1 MRDQC
6 NIVLKVLIVASGFL
20 LGLTACT
27 SSHEKPL
34 FETLDSTQTG
44 IAFQN
49 TVIDDD
55 SLNIVEYLYFY
66 NGAGVAAG
74 DINNDGLTDLYFVS
88 NRGKNKLY
96 LNKGNWKFEDIT
108 EQAGVGGFADWQ
120 TGVSMADVN
129 GDGWLD
135 MYVCAVGNYR
145 GLEGSNELY
154 INNHDG
160 TFTEK
165 AAEYGLD
172 FTGFSTQAAFFDY
185 DHDGDLDCYLLNHA
199 IHKAISYNNV
209 NARFLRDN
217 EAGDYLFENKII
229 DKGNQAKPLFVNV
242 SEKAGIYGAP
252 MGYGLGISVG
262 DLDNDGWEDLYVSND
277 FHEDDYYYHN
287 NGNGTFTE
295 KLKETF
301 AHTSRFSMGN
311 DMADINNDGWLDVMT
326 LDMYPEDETVEKS
339 SAGEDAFDVFS
350 FKLSYGYHYQY
361 ARNCLQLNLQG
372 KRFVDIAAQL
382 GMAATDWSWAPLWAD
397 YDGDGVKDVFITNGI
412 VRRPNNMDY
421 IKYVFQDSVYAALD
435 KRVKDAVRRSI
446 QHMPEGKTHNYLYQ
460 GVAKGPF
467 DFNFKNRSA
476 DWGFAKE
483 NISNGAV
490 YADLDNDGDLDLI
503 SNDINEAAGV
513 YRNTARQTLGNHY
526 LKVKFQGEKA
536 NVFGIGVK
544 VLLRDSTQLFYQQ
557 NSPVRGFQSSVEPTL
572 TFGLGKQTVI
582 DSLLVIW
589 PDGKSETLRNV
600 KTDQNL
606 TLRYTSAQNQE
617 VSQWWKTAETPVLE
631 EVQPGPIPY
640 THYENKDYFDFSRE
654 PLMPFQL
661 STEGPR
667 LARGDVNGDGLE
679 DIYIPGA
686 KLKVGQLFTQKPD
699 GQFVRSMQPAF
710 DADSSAE
717 HVAATFFD
725 ADGDGD
731 LDLYVVAGG
740 NEYYGEMGQLQD
752 LLYFN
757 DGKGSFTKASTALP
771 KMLENKSG
779 VYPADFD
786 KDGDIDLFV
795 SGRVTAY
802 AYGKPPRSFLLVND
816 GKGNFSDQ
824 TDRLAPELRLA
835 GLLTDAHWS
844 DFDGDQKPDLL
855 VIGDW
860 MEPQLFVQKGGKFSR
875 KPIRM
880 EEADGTE
887 STRMKGFWSR
897 MAWGDLNK
905 DGREDGI
912 LGNLGLNSR
921 FRRKGSNHLKMW
933 VKDIDSNGQAEQ
945 ILAYEDQSGSYYPLA
960 GKDELGK
967 QLPSVINK
975 KFTTYADFAGK
986 TVEDIFNKGELNG
999 ATEFEIN
1006 RYSSVWLENKG
1017 DLRFVIHELPAPA
1030 QWSKLYAFAIGD
1042 VDGNGTPDV
1051 LTGGNLY
1058 SVNPAQGQY
1067 NANPGLILFNDGKG
1081 NFRASPGPFSGFSVS
1096 GEIRDIQ
1103 ALRTAAGTR
1112 WLVSRNNDRLLVFK
1126 THTHPIQ

>member
-1 MRDQC
+1 MHHSFRVFLKGTS
-6 NIVLKVLIVASGFL
+6 IVIGFL

-27 SSHEKPL
+27 SSDEKPL

-44 IAFQN
+44 ITFQN
-49 TVIDDD
+49 SVLDDD

-66 NGAGVAAG
+66 NGGGVAAG
-74 DINNDGLTDLYFVS
+74 DINKDGLTDVYFVS

-120 TGVSMADVN
+120 TGVSMVDVN

-135 MYVCAVGNYR
+135 IYVCAVGNYR

-217 EAGDYLFENKII
+217 EAGDYLFENKLI
-229 DKGNQAKPLFVNV
+229 DKGTQTKPLFVNV

-252 MGYGLGISVG
+252 MGYGLGIAVG
-262 DLDNDGWEDLYVSND
+262 DLDNDGWEDIYVSND

-295 KLKETF
+295 KLKEVF

-339 SAGEDAFDVFS
+339 SAGEDPFDVFS

-372 KRFVDIAAQL
+372 KRFVDLAAQL

-435 KRVKDAVRRSI
+435 KRVKEVVRKSI
-446 QHMPEGKTHNYLYQ
+446 THMPEGKTHNYFYQ
-460 GVAKGPF
+460 GIAKGPF
-467 DFNFKNRSA
+467 DFTFKDRSK
-476 DWGFAKE
+476 DWGFGKE
-483 NISNGAV
+483 NINNGAI
-490 YADLDNDGDLDLI
+490 YADLDNDGDLDLV
-503 SNDINEAAGV
+503 SNAINEAAGV
-513 YRNTARQTLGNHY
+513 YRNNARQTLDNHY
-526 LKVKFQGEKA
+526 LKVNFIGDKA
-536 NVFGIGVK
+536 NVLGVGAK
-544 VLLRDSTQLFYQQ
+544 VLLKDSTQLFYQQ
-557 NSPVRGFQSSVEPTL
+557 NSPVRGFESSVEPTL
-572 TFGLGKQTVI
+572 TFGVGKQPLI
-582 DSLLVIW
+582 DSVLVIW
-589 PDGKSETLRNV
+589 PDGKSQTLRNV
-600 KTDQNL
+600 KADQTL
-606 TLRYTSAQNQE
+606 TVQYTAAKDQLITSWWST
-617 VSQWWKTAETPVLE
+617 SQMPVLE
-631 EVQPGPIPY
+631 EVQPNPITY
-640 THYENKDYFDFSRE
+640 THQENKDYFDFSRE

-667 LARGDVNGDGLE
+667 LAKGDVNGDGLE
-679 DIYIPGA
+679 DAYIPGA
-686 KLKVGQLFTQKPD
+686 KFKVGQLFLQKPD
-699 GQFVRSMQPAF
+699 GQFVRSSQPGF
-710 DADSSAE
+710 DADSTAE

-740 NEYYGEMGQLQD
+740 NEYYGEMDQLQD

-757 DGKGSFTKASTALP
+757 DGKGIFTKRSTALP

-779 VYPADFD
+779 VYPTDFD
-786 KDGDIDLFV
+786 KDGDLDLFV

-802 AYGKPPRSFLLVND
+802 AT
-816 GKGNFSDQ
+816 GN
-824 TDRLAPELRLA
+824 R
-835 GLLTDAHWS
+835 
-844 DFDGDQKPDLL
+844 
-855 VIGDW
+855 
-860 MEPQLFVQKGGKFSR
+860 
-875 KPIRM
+875 
-880 EEADGTE
+880 
-887 STRMKGFWSR
+887 
-897 MAWGDLNK
+897 
-905 DGREDGI
+905 
-912 LGNLGLNSR
+912 LGLSCLSTMARVISR
-921 FRRKGSNHLKMW
+921 IKR
-933 VKDIDSNGQAEQ
+933 IDWPLNYVWQA
-945 ILAYEDQSGSYYPLA
+945 Y
-960 GKDELGK
+960 
-967 QLPSVINK
+967 
-975 KFTTYADFAGK
+975 
-986 TVEDIFNKGELNG
+986 
-999 ATEFEIN
+999 
-1006 RYSSVWLENKG
+1006 
-1017 DLRFVIHELPAPA
+1017 
-1030 QWSKLYAFAIGD
+1030 
-1042 VDGNGTPDV
+1042 
-1051 LTGGNLY
+1051 
-1058 SVNPAQGQY
+1058 
-1067 NANPGLILFNDGKG
+1067 
-1081 NFRASPGPFSGFSVS
+1081 
-1096 GEIRDIQ
+1096 
-1103 ALRTAAGTR
+1103 
-1112 WLVSRNNDRLLVFK
+1112 
-1126 THTHPIQ
+1126 